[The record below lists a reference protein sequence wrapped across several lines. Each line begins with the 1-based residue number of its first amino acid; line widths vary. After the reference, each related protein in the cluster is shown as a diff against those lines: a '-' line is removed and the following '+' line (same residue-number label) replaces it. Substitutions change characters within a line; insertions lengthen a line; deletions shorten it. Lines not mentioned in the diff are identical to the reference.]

1 MASTFDRPPREPF
14 VVPPGQQNLE
24 LLERNATLHD
34 KGIGELLGKLRDDST
49 QLVKGEIEIVK
60 RETSQQLH
68 LVQRRAAAVAI
79 SGAVAHI
86 GVALLL
92 FGLALLLALV
102 MPLWAATLIVGV
114 VACAGAGVLALQQKK
129 ALSRIDPA
137 PSRAM
142 RRLRTDYAAIK
153 EAAR

>member
-1 MASTFDRPPREPF
+1 MASTFERNPRAPSLAPPSEPHA
-14 VVPPGQQNLE
+14 LE
-24 LLERNATLHD
+24 LRGNGALRD
-34 KGIGELLGKLRDDST
+34 KGLVELLGKLREDST
-49 QLVKGEIEIVK
+49 DLVRGEVEIVK
-60 RETSQQLH
+60 RETTQQLEV
-68 LVQRRAAAVAI
+68 VQRRAAAFAI

-92 FGLALLLALV
+92 FGLALVLALV

-114 VACAGAGVLALQQKK
+114 LACAGSAVLALQQKK
-129 ALSRIDPA
+129 ALSELDPA

-142 RRLRTDYAAIK
+142 RRIRTDIAAIK